1 MVVGAVVVVVGAAGL
16 VAGALA
22 TGAPLDPAAG
32 VVPEGDVVVV
42 DGDWPA
48 GLTRGAVAERGRV
61 VVAR

>member
-16 VAGALA
+16 VAGVP
-22 TGAPLDPAAG
+22 GEPLDPAA
-32 VVPEGDVVVV
+32 VAVPEGDVVVA
-42 DGDWPA
+42 DGDWPD